1 MNKKDRYDTIEGLAG
16 TLHHLRERERE
27 WARGREWKMSV
38 LGNMQARF
46 KKGQTSLVQGNKA
59 QAVLLGIDKNRRY
72 LLQFIIRVSLFTSL
86 WVSQ

>member
-46 KKGQTSLVQGNKA
+46 KKGQTSLVQGK
-59 QAVLLGIDKNRRY
+59 
-72 LLQFIIRVSLFTSL
+72 
-86 WVSQ
+86 

>member
-16 TLHHLRERERE
+16 TLHHLRQRE

-38 LGNMQARF
+38 LGSMQAGF
-46 KKGQTSLVQGNKA
+46 EKGQTSLVQGTKA

-86 WVSQ
+86 WASQ